1 MLTKKQ
7 FLLGISLAFISK
19 VVIIAPASARD
30 DFIGIQLFNAPP
42 NFSSSGNISI
52 PAGMS
57 SSGSFSGSSSISS
70 GSAGGSSG
78 SSSISSGSTGGS
90 SGSSSISSG
99 SAGDSSGSSGI
110 SSGSV
115 GDSSGSSGD
124 VNTANASGTGDSSSG
139 SSSDGATANA
149 GDDSNTATASNNSE
163 TITVADIADYFTS
176 SIDQS
181 LQELDTSTIAQQP
194 RRIVRRRSSGSC
206 PNPQISGSSA
216 RLNDLLSQSEKF
228 LEEVNQ
234 VKPENSPW

>member
-70 GSAGGSSG
+70 GSTGGSSS
-78 SSSISSGSTGGS
+78 SSSISSGSTGG
-90 SGSSSISSG
+90 SSG